1 MESCCPM
8 SADTTPGKMLRILDV
23 LEDSPGYLT
32 LETLHARLGY
42 TRSTLYRYLK
52 VLGEAGLVVSM
63 PELGFT
69 LGPRIAELDYRMRQ
83 QDPLIAAAR
92 PVMAGL
98 VQAEGGIALLCRRYR
113 DRVLCV
119 HQERA
124 HAAFRSHYERG
135 LARPLHR
142 GAAARVLLAA
152 LPAASINRLQA
163 ANAAGFA
170 EAGLGNTA
178 AEAREAL
185 RRIRQQGWDVT
196 EGQATPGVTGIAAPL
211 HGADGVVVGSISLTL
226 GQPRP
231 AVPDVPRLV
240 ERVRFCAGI
249 IERTLAEILIPNIA
263 T

>member
-1 MESCCPM
+1 M

-23 LEDSPGYLT
+23 LEDSPGHLT
-32 LETLHARLGY
+32 LDALHSRLGY

-52 VLGEAGLVVSM
+52 VLVEAGLVASM

-98 VQAEGGIALLCRRYR
+98 AEAEGGIALLCRRYR

-119 HQERA
+119 HQERGQA
-124 HAAFRSHYERG
+124 GFRSHYERG

-163 ANAAGFA
+163 ADTAGFA
-170 EAGLGNTA
+170 EAGLGRTA
-178 AEAREAL
+178 AEARDAL

-196 EGQATPGVTGIAAPL
+196 EGQATPGVTGIAVPL
-211 HGADGVVVGSISLTL
+211 RDAGGDVAGSLSLTL
-226 GQPRP
+226 AQPRP
-231 AVPDVPRLV
+231 AAAALQRLV
-240 ERVRFCAGI
+240 DQVRFCAGI
-249 IERTLAEILIPNIA
+249 VERALAGMS
-263 T
+263 

>member
-1 MESCCPM
+1 M
-8 SADTTPGKMLRILDV
+8 STDTTPGKMLRILDM
-23 LEDSPGYLT
+23 LEDSPGHLT
-32 LETLHARLGY
+32 LEALHDRLGF

-52 VLGEAGLVVSM
+52 VLGEAGLVASM

-98 VQAEGGIALLCRRYR
+98 AQAESGIALLCRRYR

-119 HQERA
+119 HQEQGQVV
-124 HAAFRSHYERG
+124 FRSHYERG

-152 LPAASINRLQA
+152 LPAARINRLQA
-163 ANAAGFA
+163 ADAADFSA
-170 EAGLGNTA
+170 VGLGHSP

-196 EGQATPGVTGIAAPL
+196 EGQVTPGVTGIAVPL
-211 HGADGVVVGSISLTL
+211 RGSGGEVVGSLSLTL
-226 GQPRP
+226 GQAHPAP
-231 AVPDVPRLV
+231 AVLLQSID
-240 ERVRFCAGI
+240 RVRFCASI
-249 IERTLAEILIPNIA
+249 IDHALMAMS
-263 T
+263 